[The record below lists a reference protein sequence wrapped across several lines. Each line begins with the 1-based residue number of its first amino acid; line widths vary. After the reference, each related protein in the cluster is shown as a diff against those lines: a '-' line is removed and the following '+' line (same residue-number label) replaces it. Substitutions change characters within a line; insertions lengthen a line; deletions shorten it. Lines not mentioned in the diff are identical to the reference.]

1 MLNFSQLTE
10 DQMARLETLQAL
22 KAEVFDL
29 LDHLMIPESKKL
41 ADEIERKINF
51 MPNLQSRAPEI
62 FGQYK
67 KILSCLKINSLMAQ
81 DNISVLDLVKNN
93 YLDAFNC
100 GLDWNERMT
109 GKMYSI
115 PDLAWP
121 DFAQQLLS
129 AIKQNVQ
136 LLGNQ
141 LIIISGDPQPS
152 QPAIKNWLADYDRN
166 LGPEKIDALHREE
179 YLAKNL
185 NAKKLNENEKIK
197 LRNILIFYD
206 NLKPLPFAEIN
217 RAFRELG
224 ITDEE
229 LSEEFGSLP
238 AEEVLLPETPFAPTP
253 AIPISQPKTLSR
265 PTEKDQYLEPTEQKP
280 TPPFSSS
287 HQIRGGVPPQ
297 AERRGAENMAMSP
310 PPLPPRQP
318 IASPPPKIQT
328 HISPV
333 APVKPAPERKTIPS
347 WPTPPIPPS
356 SLPSSPSPQKPSF
369 SPPQQPYYPK
379 SQTEKS
385 PYLEPIDEPLPP
397 SPSPLFKEKLG
408 GQAVAP
414 PQIPPQTAPQAS
426 RPIDGQFTPVKPAPK
441 PEPRLD
447 GNIVDLKNINP
458 E

>member
-253 AIPISQPKTLSR
+253 AMPISQPKTLSR
-265 PTEKDQYLEPTEQKP
+265 PTEKDQYLEPITQKP
-280 TPPFSSS
+280 TPPSS
-287 HQIRGGVPPQ
+287 QTTK
-297 AERRGAENMAMSP
+297 
-310 PPLPPRQP
+310 PLP
-318 IASPPPKIQT
+318 
-328 HISPV
+328 
-333 APVKPAPERKTIPS
+333 
-347 WPTPPIPPS
+347 
-356 SLPSSPSPQKPSF
+356 
-369 SPPQQPYYPK
+369 
-379 SQTEKS
+379 QTEK
-385 PYLEPIDEPLPP
+385 
-397 SPSPLFKEKLG
+397 K
-408 GQAVAP
+408 
-414 PQIPPQTAPQAS
+414 TA
-426 RPIDGQFTPVKPAPK
+426 
-441 PEPRLD
+441 
-447 GNIVDLKNINP
+447 
-458 E
+458 

>member
-10 DQMARLETLQAL
+10 DQLLRQETLQAI
-22 KAEVFDL
+22 KAEAFDL
-29 LDHLMIPESKKL
+29 LDHLMVPESKKL
-41 ADEIERKINF
+41 ADEIERKIDSL
-51 MPNLQSRAPEI
+51 PNLKARAPEI
-62 FGQYK
+62 FALLQ
-67 KILSCLKINSLMAQ
+67 KIIIYLRINSIMAQ
-81 DNISVLDLVKNN
+81 DNITVLDLVKNN

-238 AEEVLLPETPFAPTP
+238 AEEVLLPETPFAPAP
-253 AIPISQPKTLSR
+253 AMPISQPKTLSR
-265 PTEKDQYLEPTEQKP
+265 PTEKDQYLEPITQKP
-280 TPPFSSS
+280 TPPSSQTTKPLPQTEKKTAGTFPQS
-287 HQIRGGVPPQ
+287 PLRPQ
-297 AERRGAENMAMSP
+297 A
-310 PPLPPRQP
+310 PPLPPYFFKEEAKKP
-318 IASPPPKIQT
+318 APPKPQPQT
-328 HISPV
+328 PPI
-333 APVKPAPERKTIPS
+333 APVKPAAPEQKTIPS
-347 WPTPPIPPS
+347 WPTAPMRPPFQADSFPS
-356 SLPSSPSPQKPSF
+356 QKYSF
-369 SPPQQPYYPK
+369 PSPPQPNLPK
-379 SQTEKS
+379 AQTEKS

-397 SPSPLFKEKLG
+397 RPLQPPFRAPASPQPS
-408 GQAVAP
+408 
-414 PQIPPQTAPQAS
+414 S
-426 RPIDGQFTPVKPAPK
+426 PAPKPLSK

-447 GNIVDLKNINP
+447 GNIVDLKNINH